1 MKKVFIFTAAIV
13 FSFYGFAGGLVTNTN
28 QSARFLRNP
37 ARNASTEID
46 AIFSNPAG
54 LSFMKEDG
62 FYLSLNN
69 QMAFQT
75 RTITATFE
83 PFIFNGGNDTKE
95 YKGTA
100 RAFFIP
106 SIQAAYKWKNWV
118 FSASF
123 AIVGGGGSLK
133 YEDGLPLF
141 EAMLYGQLVE
151 SFTEPLTKLNFAALQ
166 SGYIGD
172 LADINGY
179 SLNMK
184 LNGSSI
190 TYGTQIG
197 VNYKVKDMVSFFAG
211 ARACFVR
218 NGYDG
223 YINNV
228 NVSIANADAMVTHF
242 TTIAD
247 FLESVGQLEQAAALR
262 GAAQGFS
269 QLEAGAAATDIKLD
283 AKQAGWGVTPILGV
297 DFNYKNLNIGV
308 KYEFNTKITIA
319 NKTKENTSGIDDF
332 DDKVKTRSD
341 IPALFGAGV
350 SYKFLKE
357 KLIASAGFHL
367 FLDKFAKMPGNKQHN
382 LKGNSY
388 EFMLGLEYVIND
400 KFLVSTGAQL
410 TRLGLSDNFQSNMSF
425 YCNSF
430 SIGVGGAYT
439 IIKNLK
445 LNVAYLYTNFDK
457 YTNDRPAYLGG
468 KEVDTRTSHAIGI
481 GLDYKF

>member
-1 MKKVFIFTAAIV
+1 MKKLFIIMAAIT
-13 FSFYGFAGGLVTNTN
+13 FSFYGFAGGLLTNTN

-37 ARNASTEID
+37 ARGASTEID

-62 FYLSLNN
+62 FYISLNN

-75 RTITATFE
+75 RTINSTFP
-83 PFIFNGGNDTKE
+83 PFVLNGGNDTKE

-100 RAFFIP
+100 QAFFIP

-123 AIVGGGGSLK
+123 AIVGGGGTLK
-133 YEDGLPLF
+133 YNNGLPSF
-141 EAMLYGQLVE
+141 EAMVAGQLIG
-151 SFTEPLTKLNFAALQ
+151 SLNQLNGAATN
-166 SGYIGD
+166 SGYTGD
-172 LADINGY
+172 LAGY
-179 SLNMK
+179 SLDMK

-190 TYGTQIG
+190 TYGTQLG
-197 VNYKVKDMVSFFAG
+197 VNYKVCNMISFFAG
-211 ARACFVR
+211 ARACIVR

-223 YINNV
+223 FLNNV
-228 NVSIANADAMVTHF
+228 TIPNAGALITHF
-242 TTIAD
+242 TNTAAY
-247 FLESVGQLEQAAALR
+247 LESVGLLEQAAALR

-269 QLEAGAAATDIKLD
+269 QLEDGAAATDIKLN

-297 DFNYKNLNIGV
+297 DFNYKNLNIGI
-308 KYEFNTKITIA
+308 KYEIITQIWIK
-319 NKTKENTSGIDDF
+319 NKTKENTSGIADF
-332 DDKVKTRSD
+332 DDGKRTRSD
-341 IPALFGAGV
+341 IPGLLGVGV
-350 SYKFLKE
+350 SYKFLNE

-367 FLDKFAKMPGNKQHN
+367 FLDKSAKMPNNKQDHLKGGKYN
-382 LKGNSY
+382 EHKGNSY

-400 KFLVSTGAQL
+400 KFLVSAGGQI
-410 TRLGLSDNFQSNMSF
+410 TRLGLTDNFQSDMSF

-439 IIKNLK
+439 IIKNLT
-445 LNVAYLYTNFDK
+445 LNLSYLFTNFDK
-457 YTNDRPAYLGG
+457 YTNNNTVYGG
-468 KEVDTRTSHAIGI
+468 KEVYTRTSHAIGI